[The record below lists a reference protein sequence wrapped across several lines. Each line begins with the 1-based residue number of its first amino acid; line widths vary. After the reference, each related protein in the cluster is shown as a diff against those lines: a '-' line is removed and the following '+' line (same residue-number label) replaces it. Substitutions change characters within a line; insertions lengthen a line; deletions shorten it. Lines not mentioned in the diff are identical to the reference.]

1 MQIEL
6 ALYIQST
13 GEEIARGVTDK
24 SAKHWEGI
32 ECRRLLRDSRVKQ
45 TTKEAIERED
55 VITGWSN
62 FDECVKQGASIV
74 ELENTT
80 DFLFNTYYE
89 R

>member
-6 ALYIQST
+6 TLCIQST
-13 GEEIARGVTDK
+13 GEEIARDITTK

-32 ECRRLLRDSRVKQ
+32 ECRRLLRDGRVRRDV
-45 TTKEAIERED
+45 KEAIEKED

-62 FDECVKQGASIV
+62 FDECVKQGASAAD
-74 ELENTT
+74 LAATT
-80 DFLFNTYYE
+80 DFLFSSYLE